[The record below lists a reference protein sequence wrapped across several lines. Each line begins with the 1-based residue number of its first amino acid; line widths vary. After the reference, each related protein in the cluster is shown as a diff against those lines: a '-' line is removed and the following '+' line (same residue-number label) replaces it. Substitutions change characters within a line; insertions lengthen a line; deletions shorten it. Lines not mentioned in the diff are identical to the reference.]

1 MPYTEIVENIR
12 EGTDLGG
19 VCQEI
24 NNSPLDM
31 FGMCVSQVVMSS
43 TLYLKHVC
51 LDGHMLGGHI
61 LGAAGINSRIVNLWK
76 VLKAVGLGE
85 IT

>member
-1 MPYTEIVENIR
+1 
-12 EGTDLGG
+12 
-19 VCQEI
+19 
-24 NNSPLDM
+24 
-31 FGMCVSQVVMSS
+31 MCVSQAVMSS
-43 TLYLKHVC
+43 TLYLKQVC
-51 LDGHMLGGHI
+51 LGGHTLGGHI